1 IIKYRDSLMIGSIEY
16 FFNGITPF
24 ASGGQPFQIYSYRK
38 IGVSLHRASGIILM
52 NFVIC
57 QIAVILLCIGSLF
70 FFNELT
76 HGVTYLKVMVIV
88 GLVMN
93 FLIFAL
99 FSSVGLSKTI
109 RRILSKLVGWF
120 LNLKI
125 FKGKLSRY
133 VSAFDEYCAGAQATF
148 KALLSQK
155 LKFFTCILFKLLGL
169 LCYYSIPFFILLS
182 LGIEVAPSNLALV
195 IAMTTFSIAMT
206 CYIPTPGAT
215 GGIEFAFRQLF
226 VTVIPTISGSIA
238 TSGLLLWRFITYYFL
253 MLVSFIVY
261 LIFEQVVA
269 RRNKKEQKEAEV
281 LENQENSLQNSE
293 NDV

>member
-1 IIKYRDSLMIGSIEY
+1 I
-16 FFNGITPF
+16 
-24 ASGGQPFQIYSYRK
+24 
-38 IGVSLHRASGIILM
+38 
-52 NFVIC
+52 
-57 QIAVILLCIGSLF
+57 
-70 FFNELT
+70 
-76 HGVTYLKVMVIV
+76 IV

-93 FLIFAL
+93 ILIFTI
-99 FSSVGLSKTI
+99 FCSVGLSKTI
-109 RRILSKLVGWF
+109 RRILSKFVGWF

-125 FKGKLSRY
+125 FKGKLSRF
-133 VSAFDEYCAGAQATF
+133 VSAFDEYCAGAQSTF

-155 LKFFTCILFKLLGL
+155 LKFFTCVLLKLFGL
-169 LCYYSIPFFILLS
+169 ICYYSIPFFILLS
-182 LGIEVAPSNLALV
+182 LGIDVTADKLALI

-226 VTVIPTISGSIA
+226 VTVIPAISGSIA

-261 LIFEQVVA
+261 LIFEEVVA
-269 RRNKKEQKEAEV
+269 RRHKREQREVEA
-281 LENQENSLQNSE
+281 LENQEILLQNSE